1 MSDLLK
7 AASENDTLRRCME
20 NLLTITTL
28 PETWT
33 GESAADIGN
42 SLLNALAEI
51 LDVDFLFL
59 RITPGNGQPTVEIA
73 RIPAGEGFSH
83 AAELGAFLSQGLGDV
98 GSEWPQ
104 FANLRSD
111 NAEYVT
117 VQQYLGIH
125 RSIGVLVAG
134 SRQTSFPSEQDRL
147 VLHVAA
153 NQVAGVLSEVLRL
166 GLDASGAAVKAHNR
180 IVDAIPVMAWSTL
193 PDGTADFFNGHFLSY
208 LGVTTEQASG
218 WGWAAALHP
227 DDAESLK
234 AVWIEMLA
242 SGRAG
247 EAEARLRR
255 WDGEYRWFLFRAN
268 PLFADDAS
276 IARWYG
282 TNTDIDDRKRAEE
295 GLRRSAAFLAQGQRL
310 TETGSV
316 WWRPATEEIVWSDE
330 AYRVAG
336 YPTTQIPTVDL
347 MLGRCDPEDLPQV
360 SSLVMRAMQ
369 DGEDMELEHRLL
381 MPDGKVKYVYVVLQ
395 NIGSDPSDPE
405 FIGAVSDIT
414 DRKIAEERLRRSEVL
429 LAEGQRIS
437 RTGTFSWKVD
447 TDEITFSKEL
457 NRIFGFEPETVVDF
471 NKITERVFEEDLPLL
486 AKKMADVRQGG
497 DNPDYEIRLFV
508 GGQVKHVRVVGRIVR
523 LFDDTT
529 ECVGAIQDVSAQRV
543 AELARDKL
551 RTELAQV
558 ARVMSLG
565 RMAASIAHE
574 VNQPLSGII
583 TNANTSLRMLSAT
596 PPNIQGAIETARRTI
611 RDANRAAEVI
621 ARLRRL
627 FKRGVTVVEPVDL
640 NEAAREVI
648 SLLSNDMQRGRIS
661 VDVELSAALPLVAG
675 DRVQLQQV
683 IMNFLRNSIDAMAGV
698 SPGSRNIAVRTAPV
712 GTKEVHLT
720 VEDTGAGLGTTD
732 IARLFDEFHT
742 TKLDGTGIGLSV
754 SRSIIEGHGGA
765 IWAER
770 NPAGGAI
777 FGFSLPIQASSDDPA
792 AGAEAD
798 HP

>member
-1 MSDLLK
+1 
-7 AASENDTLRRCME
+7 
-20 NLLTITTL
+20 
-28 PETWT
+28 
-33 GESAADIGN
+33 
-42 SLLNALAEI
+42 
-51 LDVDFLFL
+51 
-59 RITPGNGQPTVEIA
+59 
-73 RIPAGEGFSH
+73 
-83 AAELGAFLSQGLGDV
+83 LGDV

-125 RSIGVLVAG
+125 RSTGVLVAG

-153 NQVAGVLSEVLRL
+153 NQVAGVLNEVLRL

-227 DDAESLK
+227 DDAECLK

-347 MLGRCDPEDLPQV
+347 MLGRCHPEDLPQV

-405 FIGAVSDIT
+405 FIGAVSDEARSCW
-414 DRKIAEERLRRSEVL
+414 RKGRGSVEQGRFPGKSIRTKLPSPRNSTGSLASSRRQWWTSTRLPKGSL
-429 LAEGQRIS
+429 
-437 RTGTFSWKVD
+437 K
-447 TDEITFSKEL
+447 
-457 NRIFGFEPETVVDF
+457 RIFPYSPKRWPTFGREET
-471 NKITERVFEEDLPLL
+471 T
-486 AKKMADVRQGG
+486 
-497 DNPDYEIRLFV
+497 
-508 GGQVKHVRVVGRIVR
+508 
-523 LFDDTT
+523 
-529 ECVGAIQDVSAQRV
+529 
-543 AELARDKL
+543 
-551 RTELAQV
+551 RT
-558 ARVMSLG
+558 MK
-565 RMAASIAHE
+565 
-574 VNQPLSGII
+574 SGC
-583 TNANTSLRMLSAT
+583 L
-596 PPNIQGAIETARRTI
+596 
-611 RDANRAAEVI
+611 
-621 ARLRRL
+621 
-627 FKRGVTVVEPVDL
+627 
-640 NEAAREVI
+640 
-648 SLLSNDMQRGRIS
+648 
-661 VDVELSAALPLVAG
+661 
-675 DRVQLQQV
+675 
-683 IMNFLRNSIDAMAGV
+683 
-698 SPGSRNIAVRTAPV
+698 
-712 GTKEVHLT
+712 
-720 VEDTGAGLGTTD
+720 
-732 IARLFDEFHT
+732 
-742 TKLDGTGIGLSV
+742 
-754 SRSIIEGHGGA
+754 
-765 IWAER
+765 
-770 NPAGGAI
+770 
-777 FGFSLPIQASSDDPA
+777 
-792 AGAEAD
+792 
-798 HP
+798 

>member
-1 MSDLLK
+1 
-7 AASENDTLRRCME
+7 ME

-33 GESAADIGN
+33 GESAADIGD
-42 SLLNALAEI
+42 SLLNVLSEI

-59 RITPGNGQPTVEIA
+59 RITPQNGQPNVEIA
-73 RIPAGEGFSH
+73 WISPGEGFSH
-83 AAELGAFLSQGLGDV
+83 AADLGVFLSLGLGDV
-98 GSEWPQ
+98 VSEWPQ

-111 NAEYVT
+111 RAEYVT

-125 RSIGVLVAG
+125 RSTGVLVAG
-134 SRQTSFPSEQDRL
+134 SRRTSFPTDQDKL
-147 VLHVAA
+147 VLHIAA
-153 NQVAGVLSEVLRL
+153 NQVAGVLNEVLRL
-166 GLDASGAAVKAHNR
+166 GLDASGAAVTAHNR

-234 AVWIEMLA
+234 EVWVEMLA

-247 EAEARLRR
+247 ETEARLRR
-255 WDGEYRWFLFRAN
+255 SDGEYRWFLFRAN
-268 PLFADDAS
+268 PLCTDDGS
-276 IARWYG
+276 IVRWYG
-282 TNTDIDDRKRAEE
+282 TNTDIDDRRRAEE
-295 GLRRSAAFLAQGQRL
+295 DLRRSAAFLAQGQRL

-347 MLGRCDPEDLPQV
+347 MLGRCHPEDLPQV

-369 DGEDMELEHRLL
+369 DGQDMELEHRLL
-381 MPDGKVKYVYVVLQ
+381 MPDGKVKYVHVVLQ

-414 DRKIAEERLRRSEVL
+414 NRKIAEERLRRSEVL
-429 LAEGQRIS
+429 LTEGQRIS
-437 RTGTFSWKVD
+437 RTGTFSWKID

-558 ARVMSLG
+558 ARVTSLG
-565 RMAASIAHE
+565 RIAASIAHE

-596 PPNIQGAIETARRTI
+596 QPNIDGAIETARRTI

-627 FKRGVTVVEPVDL
+627 FKRGVSVVEPVDL
-640 NEAAREVI
+640 NDAAREVI
-648 SLLSNDMQRGRIS
+648 SLLSNDMQRGGIS
-661 VDVELSAALPLVAG
+661 IDVELSVALPLVAG

-683 IMNFLRNSIDAMAGV
+683 IMNLLRNSIDAMADV
-698 SPGSRNIAVRTAPV
+698 SRGSRNIAVRTSPV
-712 GTKEVHLT
+712 GAKEVHLT
-720 VEDTGAGLGTTD
+720 VEDTGAGLGTSD

-742 TKLDGTGIGLSV
+742 TKLDGIGVGLSV
-754 SRSIIEGHGGA
+754 SRSIIEGHGGG

-777 FGFSLPIQASSDDPA
+777 FGFSLPIQDLRGNPA
-792 AGAEAD
+792 IGAEAD